1 MVGEEMYYSKVLG
14 KTLRETPH
22 GVTCKSHGLLLRG
35 GYVRQLSQ
43 GLFSFLPMG
52 VRVLDKIKR
61 IIREEMEALG
71 GQEVIVP
78 LINPAEI
85 WKKSG
90 RYNWIHREMIRFR
103 DRHGHELVISPTHEE
118 AMIELVKR
126 SLSSYKELPLLLY
139 EFQAKFRDE
148 ERPRGGLLRS
158 KEFIMK
164 DGYSFHRSF
173 YELNNFFPKM
183 FAAYSNIFRA
193 CRVPV
198 VSAEAGVGFIGGEK
212 AYEFLMPSDIGDD
225 VVIKCTSCAY
235 LANRNIARGGK
246 VYIEEEPKE
255 LKKIYTPGCKTMES
269 LAEFLKVP
277 RSRLAK
283 SVVYSTGVGLVM
295 AVVRGDYEIS
305 EEKLS
310 RVIGSS
316 VLGLADDNEL
326 RQRGF
331 SPGYLSP
338 IGLGGDGE
346 IRIIVDELVK
356 GSANLVYGA
365 NEHDHHYLNGN
376 WGRDY
381 MTDEVY
387 DISIT
392 REEDQ
397 CLQCGGTLKEFRAVE
412 LGHIFKLGN
421 AYSRAL
427 NLVYQNENGKKE
439 YPYMG
444 CYGIGLGRLIFSIVE
459 YNSDERGIVWPVNV
473 APFRVYLMSIGKSRS
488 VRQVTKELYETLGEE
503 TIFDDREESPGVKF
517 KDSEIL
523 GIPFRV
529 VVSSRNIEKGIVEV
543 TSRRTGEVRYM
554 EYEPI
559 ERFVE
564 NFGEFVDEVK
574 EIEKDI

>member
-1 MVGEEMYYSKVLG
+1 MYYSRVLG
-14 KTLRETPH
+14 KTLREIPH

-35 GYVRQLSQ
+35 GYIRQLSQ

-52 VRVLDKIKR
+52 VRVLNRVKE
-61 IIREEMEALG
+61 IIRREMEALG

-126 SLSSYKELPLLLY
+126 SMSSYKELPLLLY

-148 ERPRGGLLRS
+148 EKPRGGLLRS

-183 FAAYSNIFRA
+183 FAAYSNIFKA

-198 VSAEAGVGFIGGEK
+198 VTAEAGVGFIGGEK
-212 AYEFLMPSDIGDD
+212 AYEFLMPSEIGDD

-235 LANRNIARGGK
+235 LANRNIAKGGK
-246 VYIEEEPKE
+246 NYIDEEPKE
-255 LKKIYTPGCKTMES
+255 LKKVYTPGCKTMES
-269 LAEFLKVP
+269 LAEFLGVP
-277 RSRLAK
+277 KSRLAK
-283 SVVYSTGVGLVM
+283 SVIYSTGIGLVM

-310 RVIGSS
+310 KVIGSS
-316 VLGLADDNEL
+316 VLGLADNRMLEEKGL
-326 RQRGF
+326 

-338 IGLGGDGE
+338 IGLGMDGE
-346 IRIIVDELVK
+346 IRIVVDDLVK
-356 GSANLVYGA
+356 MSANLVYGA
-365 NEHDHHYLNGN
+365 NEENYHYLNGN

-381 MTDEVY
+381 VTDDVY
-387 DISIT
+387 DISVT
-392 REEDQ
+392 RGEDQ
-397 CLQCGGTLKEFRAVE
+397 CLQCGGRLKEFRAIE

-421 AYSRAL
+421 TYSKAL
-427 NLVYQNENGKKE
+427 GLVFQNENGKKE
-439 YPYMG
+439 YPYIG

-459 YNSDERGIVWPVNV
+459 HNSDERGIVWPVNV
-473 APFRVYLMSIGKSRS
+473 APFRVYLMSIGKSKS
-488 VRQVTKELYETLGEE
+488 VKKVTADLYETMGDDV
-503 TIFDDREESPGVKF
+503 IFDDREESPGVKF

-523 GIPFRV
+523 GIPFRI

-543 TSRRTGEVRYM
+543 TSRRTGDMRYI
-554 EYEPI
+554 EYEPVEHFI
-559 ERFVE
+559 EDFE
-564 NFGEFVDEVK
+564 KFVDEVR
-574 EIEKDI
+574 EIEKNI